1 LVVIRLQ
8 ENYTLNEANK
18 MLHERVTMLLKRATA
33 ASDSSKVLSTRL
45 AAVERERDAMRAV
58 AGLERQKASD
68 LTSVVELSRAQA
80 ATANAQLN
88 R

>member
-1 LVVIRLQ
+1 
-8 ENYTLNEANK
+8 

-33 ASDSSKVLSTRL
+33 AADASKVMGTRL
-45 AAVERERDAMRAV
+45 AAVERERDAMRSV
-58 AGLERQKASD
+58 AGLERQKAVD
-68 LTSVVELSRAQA
+68 LSSVVELSRAQA